1 MKTLLWLLGVVAL
14 AVALS
19 LAIRGNGGYA
29 LFVLPPWRAEIS
41 LNLLIVVAVAGFAVA
56 YVLVGAVR
64 QTLQLPARVRVF
76 RERRRDEKGR
86 ATLLSALQALFEGRF
101 LHAERLASEA
111 RRLRSV
117 PVLAGLIAAR
127 AAQRLREFSR
137 RDHWLEQAGHDD
149 GDWRPAR
156 LMTAAELLLEE
167 RRFGEARAV
176 LLDLYRSGPR
186 HAATLLLLLRA
197 EQGLSNWDEVIRIAK
212 LLEKHAVMPP
222 EALESIRVN
231 ARLGRL
237 DHLAQ
242 DRQGLSDYWGEIP
255 QAERMHPRIAA
266 AAARSFIRSGD
277 FRSARRAIEKALDR
291 DWNADLALLYG
302 ECTDEDGIEQLERA
316 EGWLRQHPGDA
327 DLLLTLGRLCV
338 KRSLWGKAQSYF
350 EASLAT
356 RPSQAA
362 HLALARLFDR
372 MDRTEEANRHF
383 RASAGLELER
393 GASA

>member
-19 LAIRGNGGYA
+19 LVIRGNGGYA

-56 YVLVGAVR
+56 YVLVRAVR
-64 QTLQLPARVRVF
+64 QTLQLPARVRAF

-101 LHAERLASEA
+101 LRAEKLASEA
-111 RRLRSV
+111 SRLRSV
-117 PVLAGLIAAR
+117 PALAGLIAAR

-137 RDHWLEQAGHDD
+137 RDHWLEEAGRDD

-156 LMTAAELLLEE
+156 LMTAAEMLLEE
-167 RRFGEARAV
+167 RRFDEARAA
-176 LLDLYRSGPR
+176 LRELYDSGPR

-197 EQGLSNWDEVIRIAK
+197 EQGLSNWDEVIRIAR
-212 LLEKHAVMPP
+212 LLEKHAAMPP
-222 EALESIRVN
+222 EALERIRVN
-231 ARLGRL
+231 ARLSRL
-237 DHLAQ
+237 EHLAL
-242 DRQGLSDYWGEIP
+242 DRQGLSDYWGEVP
-255 QAERMHPRIAA
+255 QAERVHPRIAA
-266 AAARSFIRSGD
+266 AAARSFVRSGD
-277 FRSARRAIEKALDR
+277 FRSARRAIEKALER
-291 DWNADLALLYG
+291 EWNADLALLYG
-302 ECTDEDGIEQLERA
+302 ECAGEDGIEQLERA
-316 EGWLRQHPGDA
+316 EDWLRQHPGDA
-327 DLLLTLGRLCV
+327 DLLLTLGSLCV

-362 HLALARLFDR
+362 HVALARLFDR

-383 RASAGLELER
+383 RASAGLGVER
-393 GASA
+393 SAST